1 MKVKDLIIM
10 ILENKIPYNIK
21 ISYLDTIFKI
31 DDLIE
36 TYGLRYIAEKYVSI
50 IYEKGEDKDE

>member
-10 ILENKIPYNIK
+10 ILENKIPYDIK
-21 ISYLDTIFKI
+21 IEFRDTIFDI

-36 TYGLRYIAEKYVSI
+36 TYGLKYIAEKYVSI
-50 IYEKGEDKDE
+50 IYEGNEE